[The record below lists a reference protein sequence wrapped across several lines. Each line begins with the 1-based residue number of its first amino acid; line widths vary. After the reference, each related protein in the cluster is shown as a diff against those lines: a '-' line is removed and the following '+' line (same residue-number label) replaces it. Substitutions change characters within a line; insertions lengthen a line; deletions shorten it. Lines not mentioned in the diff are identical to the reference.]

1 MRWFFVCL
9 MLFSGTVLADGIM
22 ERLQARGRCRR
33 ILVHKNEV
41 VVRFTCQEDADIF
54 ARDLKELFRD

>member
-1 MRWFFVCL
+1 MRWVFVCL
-9 MLFSGTVLADGIM
+9 TLLSGTVLADGIM
-22 ERLQARGRCRR
+22 ERLQARGRCRH

>member
-1 MRWFFVCL
+1 MKWIFACL
-9 MLFSGTVLADGIM
+9 VLLSGTVLADGIM

-41 VVRFTCQEDADIF
+41 VVRFTCEEDADIF
-54 ARDLKELFRD
+54 ARDLAELLKD

>member
-1 MRWFFVCL
+1 MKWILVCL
-9 MLFSGTVLADGIM
+9 VLLSGTALAEGIM

-41 VVRFTCQEDADIF
+41 IVRFTCKEDADIF
-54 ARDLKELFRD
+54 ARDLAEFLKD

>member
-1 MRWFFVCL
+1 MKWIFACL
-9 MLFSGTVLADGIM
+9 VLLSGTVLADGIV

-41 VVRFTCQEDADIF
+41 VVRFTCEEDADIF
-54 ARDLKELFRD
+54 ARDLAELLKD

>member
-1 MRWFFVCL
+1 MKWIFVCL
-9 MLFSGTVLADGIM
+9 VLLSGTVLADGIM

-41 VVRFTCQEDADIF
+41 VVRFTCEEDADIF
-54 ARDLKELFRD
+54 ARDLAELLKD